1 MPWSKE
7 FGQEKRAEG
16 AMTRWGESGTFFGK
30 LRGRGIPVID
40 RSFGDQRLA
49 RMQDAALQGGAERWA
64 AVRAPLAAARGPE
77 DLTFLVEGLQEV
89 SGVERWT
96 ADVLAEHPDDT
107 LALLVSGARH
117 AGWAWQARGESLASG
132 VPASQWNLFQ
142 ERLKV
147 AEEQLLEVAEREPDW
162 AAPWYFLLACGR
174 GTQVG
179 PEVAES
185 RFEEVCRRA
194 PGHVAAHSQRLQQL
208 CRKWGGSHEQM
219 FAFAREA
226 ARRAPDGSG
235 LGQLVATAHLEVWAD
250 SGGGENSTVL
260 RDPAVVRELHAAAAL
275 SVHHPAFV
283 RERDWAVGVNTF
295 AMAFALAG
303 EDAAARVMFRSVGK
317 RVTRTPWRYLNA
329 QSPVAPFLLWRDR
342 VGG

>member
-1 MPWSKE
+1 MPWSRE
-7 FGQEKRAEG
+7 FGQDKRAEG
-16 AMTRWGESGTFFGK
+16 AMTRWGEQGTFFGK
-30 LRGRGIPVID
+30 LRGRGIPVVD
-40 RSFGDQRLA
+40 RSFGDRRLA
-49 RMQDAALQGGAERWA
+49 RMQDAALRGGAERWA
-64 AVRAPLAAARGPE
+64 EVRAPLAAARGPE
-77 DLTFLVEGLQEV
+77 DLTFLVEGLQDV

-96 ADVLAEHPDDT
+96 ADVLAAHPDDT

-117 AGWAWQARGESLASG
+117 VGWAWQARGESWASS
-132 VPASQWNLFQ
+132 VPESQWDLFQ

-147 AEEQLLEVAEREPDW
+147 AEDQLLAVAEREPGW

-174 GTQVG
+174 GMQVDA
-179 PEVAES
+179 EVAER
-185 RFEEVCRRA
+185 RFEEARRRA
-194 PGHVAAHSQRLQQL
+194 PGDVAAYSQRLQQL

-219 FAFAREA
+219 FAFARET
-226 ARRAPDGSG
+226 ARSAPDGSG
-235 LGQLVATAHLEVWAD
+235 LGRLVAMAHLEMWAD
-250 SGGGENSTVL
+250 SGGGETSPVL

-303 EDAAARVMFRSVGK
+303 EDAAARVMFRSAGK
-317 RVTRTPWRYLNA
+317 NVTRTPWRYLNA
-329 QSPVAPFLLWRDR
+329 QSPVASFLAWRDR